1 MFKRA
6 SYVSIDTMIFDD
18 DISPERV
25 NKISEEIADVLSKNG
40 LAFTHENDPVQSLI
54 GVKRVPCHPSQLKV
68 FRKLLKNTEII
79 IFPKDDVQETP

>member
-6 SYVSIDTMIFDD
+6 SYVSIDSMIFDD

-25 NKISEEIADVLSKNG
+25 NKITEEISDVLAKNG
-40 LAFTHENDPVQSLI
+40 LAISNENDPVYSLV

-79 IFPKDDVQETP
+79 VFPKDEHQTP